1 LIGDEVRSRRGYR
14 TPDENYDPYTDP
26 EYIRQRLNVKEGSK
40 KDKSFDMEVAG
51 LYLRRVDRM
60 NRLKT
65 D

>member
-1 LIGDEVRSRRGYR
+1 
-14 TPDENYDPYTDP
+14 
-26 EYIRQRLNVKEGSK
+26 LNVKEGSK

-65 D
+65 DWKYCVKEHYCSFSLQP